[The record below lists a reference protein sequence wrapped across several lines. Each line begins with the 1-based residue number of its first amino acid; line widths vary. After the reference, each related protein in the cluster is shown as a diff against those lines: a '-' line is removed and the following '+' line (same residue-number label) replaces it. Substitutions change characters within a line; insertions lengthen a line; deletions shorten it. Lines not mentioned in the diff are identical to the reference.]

1 MIKVILVDDEFLV
14 RVRLRACVDW
24 NELGFEIAGE
34 AENGEDALA
43 LVEEVH
49 PKLAIVDINM
59 PFINGLDFAKIVRE
73 RYPDLKVVILT
84 GYSSFDYAR
93 GALQAGV
100 VNYLLKPVIQDE
112 LKKILLELKEQIIQD
127 SQLRENIE
135 NLKVNSRERITL
147 LKQRYILSILEGTAL
162 DFSDDGIEKFK
173 LFCPRLLNSDLV
185 AVVISIDGLISGNVY
200 ENDRELWRFAVSNIF
215 SEIFESENCFE
226 ISYDQNGQIVL
237 VVNTINVEN
246 DNSIVDYISLCEIAK
261 SLVKEY
267 LHFTVTIGVG
277 KVHNGI
283 SEICSSYKEAQIAI
297 KNKLI
302 LGNNRI
308 ITYSSIEPNRG
319 VVSGD
324 MNFRNNM
331 LINLRL
337 VNAKEVM
344 GELHRIFG
352 AIVEKG
358 LLIENLYMILS
369 ELLLT
374 VKNFAKENEIN
385 MSELTDEDINISELI
400 NSKETLT
407 EVEDYFKGILNNI
420 IRVYS
425 NRRYMGHTRVVDK
438 VKGYID
444 LNYSNR
450 DLSLEN
456 IASNMSINASHLS
469 NIFKKESGLSITE
482 YLTECRMKYAKELID
497 KGDKK
502 LFEIAELVGFN
513 DPYYFSKCFKKAFGV
528 SASKYS
534 KTK

>member
-1 MIKVILVDDEFLV
+1 VIKVILVDDEFLV
-14 RVRLRACVDW
+14 RARLKACVNW

-34 AENGEDALA
+34 AGNGEDALV
-43 LVEEVH
+43 LVEEIH

-59 PFINGLDFAKIVRE
+59 PFVNGLDFANIVHE

-112 LKKILLELKEQIIQD
+112 LNKILLELKEQITQE
-127 SQLRENIE
+127 SELRENIE

-147 LKQRYILSILEGTAL
+147 LKQRFIQSLLEGVEP
-162 DFSDDGIEKFK
+162 DFSDDGMEKLK
-173 LFCPRLLNSDLV
+173 LFCPRLGNRELV
-185 AVVISIDGLISGNVY
+185 IAVISIDGLISGNIC
-200 ENDRELWRFAVSNIF
+200 EKDKELWRFAVSNIF

-237 VVNTINVEN
+237 VVNTVNVEN
-246 DNSIVDYISLCEIAK
+246 NNSSVDYISLCEIAK
-261 SLVKEY
+261 KLVKEY

-277 KVHNGI
+277 KVHTGI
-283 SEICSSYKEAQIAI
+283 SKICSSYKEAQIAI

-302 LGNNRI
+302 LGNDRI
-308 ITYSSIEPNRG
+308 ITFNSLELNRG

-337 VNAKEVM
+337 VNTTEVM
-344 GELHRIFG
+344 EELHRIFG
-352 AIVEKG
+352 SIVEKG
-358 LLIENLYMILS
+358 LLIENLYMVLS

-374 VKNFAKENEIN
+374 VTNFAKENEIN
-385 MSELTDEDINISELI
+385 MSELTDEDINVSELI
-400 NSKETLT
+400 NSKETIT
-407 EVEDYFKGILNNI
+407 EVENYFRGILNNI

-425 NRRYMGHTRVVDK
+425 SRRYMGHTRIVDK
-438 VKGYID
+438 VKAYID
-444 LNYSNR
+444 INYSNS
-450 DLSLEN
+450 DLGLEN

-497 KGDKK
+497 KGNKK
-502 LFEIAELVGFN
+502 LFEIADLVGFN
-513 DPYYFSKCFKKAFGV
+513 DPYYFSKCFKKKFGV
-528 SASKYS
+528 SASKYF